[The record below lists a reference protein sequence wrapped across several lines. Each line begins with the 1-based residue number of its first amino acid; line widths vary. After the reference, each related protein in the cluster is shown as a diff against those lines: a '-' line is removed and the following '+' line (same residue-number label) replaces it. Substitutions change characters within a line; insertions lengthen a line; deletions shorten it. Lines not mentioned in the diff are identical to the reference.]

1 MTEMVETG
9 VTYEQLADLE
19 REFELVENEIV
30 RKQYEL
36 SKPLYEKRA
45 AVVSKIPNF
54 WALVFEQSPPE
65 VDEHIQPSDAALL
78 LSSLKTISV
87 SRPEIENG
95 SGGDPRSLTIR
106 FEFNEND
113 YFEDAVVE
121 KTFWYRHSAT
131 YTGLVSEPVDI
142 KWKAGKDLT
151 EGLLSAA
158 KKVWDQGPITPGKLT
173 PEAEA
178 LRKKVEETAMGGVS
192 FFSFFGY
199 VGKRISA
206 EESAAALA
214 KEVKE
219 FEDRKAG
226 KKAAEDE
233 EEEGDEDETEFELEI
248 FPDGDD
254 VAVAIATDLW
264 PEALHYFSKFLRDG
278 AVAAEEGRDGD
289 LLSMIAQAQEA
300 GELSDADFESDD
312 EEDEDEEMGD
322 AETTPNKKRKA

>member
-19 REFELVENEIV
+19 HEFEIVENEIV

-45 AVVSKIPNF
+45 AIVSKIPNF

-78 LSSLKTISV
+78 LSSLKNISV

-106 FEFNEND
+106 FEFNENE
-113 YFEDAVVE
+113 YFEDSVIE

-206 EESAAALA
+206 EESKAALA

-226 KKAAEDE
+226 KKAAEEAED
-233 EEEGDEDETEFELEI
+233 EGDEDETEFELEI

-254 VAVAIATDLW
+254 VAVAVATDLW
-264 PEALHYFSKFLRDG
+264 PEALHYFT
-278 AVAAEEGRDGD
+278 
-289 LLSMIAQAQEA
+289 QAQEA
-300 GELSDADFESDD
+300 GELSDCEFESDD